1 MTKTTD
7 RNPKGAGRKKI
18 ELDTDMLIKLAELQC
33 THREIAYVMNCS
45 TDTLKRNYA
54 DHIDK
59 GYAQGKIKLRRA
71 MFRNAVENDNAVVQ
85 IFLSKNILGY
95 QNDPAL
101 KGEDNDILPWES
113 DDK

>member
-1 MTKTTD
+1 
-7 RNPKGAGRKKI
+7 
-18 ELDTDMLIKLAELQC
+18 
-33 THREIAYVMNCS
+33 
-45 TDTLKRNYA
+45 
-54 DHIDK
+54 
-59 GYAQGKIKLRRA
+59 